1 MSIFTK
7 FLTIIVLL
15 KVSDVQNE
23 YILHEAVIK
32 NDVEAVREIMK
43 EPVDVNMRNNVSNF
57 SLIIICVRLAQTPV
71 TWWKVN
77 KIWNA
82 F

>member
-1 MSIFTK
+1 M
-7 FLTIIVLL
+7 

-57 SLIIICVRLAQTPV
+57 SLIIICVRLKHQKLIKYEKLINYV
-71 TWWKVN
+71 EIHIMVLILSCN
-77 KIWNA
+77 N
-82 F
+82 